1 MVPSPMKATRQN
13 HALEHATI
21 ALILQRKGVN
31 TKIAGRAA
39 LGGFYVYGN
48 LSTSIVEEAAQEA
61 LNRLRNGENELALS
75 PFCGTNIAIA
85 GLLAAIASMFAL
97 GNRNRFTSL
106 PRVIVASI
114 AAVLAAQPLGKLV
127 QKHLTTYTDLEGMRV
142 TKITK
147 SGLGPWTSHRVD
159 TTSI

>member
-1 MVPSPMKATRQN
+1 MKATRQN

-127 QKHLTTYTDLEGMRV
+127 QKHLTTHTDLKGMRV